1 MVQSNKANLPT
12 LQAANKWLIE
22 LTSAPAVKFVILV
35 LTQIIN
41 YNRVPFLGVGTI
53 ETHHQDY

>member
-1 MVQSNKANLPT
+1 MVKSNKANFPT
-12 LQAANKWLIE
+12 HQFYKWLIE

-41 YNRVPFLGVGTI
+41 YNRVPYLGVGTI